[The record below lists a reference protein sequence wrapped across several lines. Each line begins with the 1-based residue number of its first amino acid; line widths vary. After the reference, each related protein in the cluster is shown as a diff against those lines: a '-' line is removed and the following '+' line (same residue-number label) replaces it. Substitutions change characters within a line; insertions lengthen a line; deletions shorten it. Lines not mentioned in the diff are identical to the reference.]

1 MSNWNIVATTVE
13 GKYNQALSFLVQFG
27 TVKPTAYYNVVLL
40 QVQDVP
46 GFMAALAAEWE
57 TQGGRHALLQ
67 RAVPM
72 THTFNFSDREGF
84 GRRAA
89 EIALAWAPH
98 LTGKT
103 FHVRMHRRGFK
114 EQMSSEQEEQLLNTV
129 IVEATAQSGRPA
141 MVSYDD
147 PDAVAAVE
155 TIGSHAGMSLWF
167 REDLKRYPFL
177 KLN

>member
-27 TVKPTAYYNVVLL
+27 TVKPTAYYNVVML
-40 QVQDVP
+40 QVHDVP

-57 TQGGRHALLQ
+57 TRGGRLALLQ

-72 THTFNFSDREGF
+72 THTFNFSDRHGF

-89 EIALAWAPH
+89 EIVLAWVPQ
-98 LTGKT
+98 LVGKT

-114 EQMSSEQEEQLLNTV
+114 EQMSSEKEEQMLNTV
-129 IVEATAQSGRPA
+129 IVEATAHAGRA
-141 MVSYDD
+141 ATVSHDD

-167 REDLKRYPFL
+167 REDLQRYPFL
-177 KLN
+177 KLK